1 MDLLAPVEM
10 DIDDFN
16 IGNID
21 NYDDVRGWTI
31 SFNKAALRMVS
42 ISSSKISVDYT
53 TKIKYLNNVSDDEE
67 IRELIDS
74 SQLSYTEQREK
85 EIQVSKAT
93 NYKNRIR

>member
-1 MDLLAPVEM
+1 
-10 DIDDFN
+10 
-16 IGNID
+16 
-21 NYDDVRGWTI
+21 
-31 SFNKAALRMVS
+31 MVS